1 MRVYKESKTG
11 RWYVDYHFGGRR
23 VRYPAGATKREADQL
38 KSRITLEINAGHHD
52 PIQTK
57 RAIKGHD
64 AASLGFKD
72 LVKRFLGE
80 YRPRSG
86 RIDYYAEQSHVW
98 LRFFEDHTV
107 AEVTSRDVADMLN
120 RRREEVSDSTARKEI
135 VSLSTFFRWAK
146 RMGHVTNNPA
156 DADSVQRPPESFNP
170 QDIRWLSDE
179 ELIRLRS
186 ACPMWLK
193 LVVTWATETG
203 MDRGKIR
210 RLRWRELEID
220 RDGRRIVGGRFALQ
234 RDKTGKPVR
243 QVLTKRAISVLN
255 LASKMRHTDG
265 NVFLDAGAQP
275 IEERALEWALTKAYK
290 ESAIVGCNFKTFR
303 HTFATR
309 ALRRGVPREVVAKMM
324 GHSAA
329 FITER
334 YMHVADDQLQAAARA
349 LSGPEKIDGSNMAV
363 TRHRGDPLPR
373 PVDRSK

>member
-1 MRVYKESKTG
+1 
-11 RWYVDYHFGGRR
+11 
-23 VRYPAGATKREADQL
+23 L
-38 KSRITLEINAGHHD
+38 SRITLEINAKQHD

-57 RAIKGHD
+57 RAVKGHD
-64 AASLGFKD
+64 AASLRFKD
-72 LVKRFLGE
+72 RE

-86 RIDYYAEQSHVW
+86 RIDYYVEQSRVW
-98 LRFFEDHTV
+98 LRFFGHRMV
-107 AEVTSRDVADMLN
+107 AEVTGRDVADMLS

-156 DADSVQRPPESFNP
+156 DADSVPRPPESFDP
-170 QDIRWLSDE
+170 QNVRWLSNE

-186 ACPMWLK
+186 ACPPWLK
-193 LVVTWATETG
+193 LVVIWATETG

-210 RLRWRELEID
+210 RLRWQELEID
-220 RDGRRIVGGRFALQ
+220 RDGRRIVGGLFALQ

-243 QVLTKRAISVLN
+243 QVLTRRAIWVLN
-255 LASKMRHTDG
+255 LAAKTRHTGG
-265 NVFLDAGAQP
+265 NVFLDGSAQP

-290 ESAIVGCNFKTFR
+290 GAGITGCNFRTFR

-309 ALRRGVPREVVAKMM
+309 ALRREVPREVVAKMM

-349 LSGPEKIDGSNMAV
+349 LSGPERIDGSNMAV
-363 TRHRGDPLPR
+363 TRHRGDPAPHE
-373 PVDRSK
+373 VDRKK